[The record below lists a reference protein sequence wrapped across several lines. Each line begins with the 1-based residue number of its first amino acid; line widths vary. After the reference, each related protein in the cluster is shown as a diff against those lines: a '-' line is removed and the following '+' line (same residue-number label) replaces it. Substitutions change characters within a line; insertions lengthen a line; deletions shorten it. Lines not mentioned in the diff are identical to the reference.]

1 MDIGITSNDDGTLVV
16 DNNRLNTALSTNLND
31 VADLFSSDNGI
42 ATRLDNIVNEYVKT
56 NGLIDGKTEGLTET
70 INDINTDLTDLQRQL
85 DSLEERLRTQFTA
98 LDLVV
103 TQLNATSTFLTQQF
117 DILSDLFRPRSN

>member
-1 MDIGITSNDDGTLVV
+1 MDIGITSNDDGTLVI